1 MESKGLPANKEK
13 HKHQTCARADKLLQK
28 ALFIIFK
35 ANKLAGNLLCSSL
48 FGPTKN
54 GPTAEQHFFLKDVA
68 PECQFAL
75 LPGIGILVTFLLKLW
90 HQFLICFQFHFFKSV
105 QGHATTTYIIL
116 LFHWKELAKLKE
128 FDFFSGHI

>member
-1 MESKGLPANKEK
+1 
-13 HKHQTCARADKLLQK
+13 LLQK

-54 GPTAEQHFFLKDVA
+54 GPTAKQHFFLKDVA

-90 HQFLICFQFHFFKSV
+90 HQLFIYFQFQFFKSV
-105 QGHATTTYIIL
+105 NGQQLLIIL
-116 LFHWKELAKLKE
+116 WKALAKLKE
-128 FDFFSGHI
+128 FDFFARHIWNSLIFKFQSIVG